1 MIENGT
7 APRHGHR
14 TPSEIADDEVLAALR
29 GETPDSMR
37 RIRALPDRCKRVMMA
52 SRDAS
57 GPHLLEDNAEAQ

>member
-1 MIENGT
+1 MIETGT
-7 APRHGHR
+7 APRHGRHR

-52 SRDAS
+52 
-57 GPHLLEDNAEAQ
+57 GGNAEAQ